1 MKLVILVFLM
11 CFESSFCLSQSSSKS
26 AEQTLQEQSA
36 QAQALYEKHAYRDA
50 ATILEKLAA
59 IPQVAV
65 LPDWPDQLYNLACD
79 QALAGE
85 SKQAIVTLQGAVDL
99 GTSVSPDH
107 MRADSDLISL
117 YTDPEFQKLISRM
130 ILHAALW
137 KDDPALATPYKA
149 VLTEE
154 EKVAGLSK
162 FWSEARFNFPF
173 FNRLPDLGWDR
184 LYMEYLPHVRATRT
198 TADYY
203 NVLIRFASA
212 LHDGHTNVFAPKE
225 LYTYFYAIP
234 AVRTHLVEN
243 KVLITEITDP
253 AISKQGISVGMEI
266 TTIDG
271 QPVREYAEQKVDPYV
286 SASTPQD
293 RQLRDYDYQLLAGPE
308 ANPVHLL
315 LKDNHGATKSI
326 VLSRKPF
333 DYKAFVGDPAQFK
346 MLPGNIAY
354 LALNEFEDDLGVK
367 TMRENFAAI
376 SQSAGLILD
385 VRKNGGGNVANGY
398 ANLSMLSDKQT
409 FKTPAWETLEYKAY
423 YRAIGVSPGWLKG
436 GAEDISPD
444 PTNNF
449 LKPVV
454 LLTSSRTFS
463 AAEDFVAAFDAMHRG
478 TLLGEE
484 TAGSTGQPL
493 MFSLPGG
500 GSARIG
506 TTNHSYPGGKV
517 FEGIGI
523 VPQVNVTPSVSDI
536 RQGRDAALERATDFL
551 SFRLFLGIAPP
562 S

>member
-1 MKLVILVFLM
+1 MKLVILVLLL
-11 CFESSFCLSQSSSKS
+11 CFESSLCLPQSASKS
-26 AEQTLQEQSA
+26 PEQTLQEKAA
-36 QAQALYEKHAYRDA
+36 QAQTLYDKHAYREA
-50 ATILEKLAA
+50 AAILEKLGA
-59 IPQVAV
+59 IPQITV

-85 SKQAIVTLQGAVDL
+85 PRQALVTLQHIADL
-99 GTSVSPDH
+99 ETSVSPDH
-107 MRADSDLISL
+107 MREDSDLISL
-117 YTDPEFQKLISRM
+117 RTDPDFQNLISRM
-130 ILHAALW
+130 TRQAALW

-154 EKVAGLSK
+154 EKIAGLSK

-173 FNRLPDLGWDR
+173 FNRLPDLDWDR
-184 LYMEYLPHVRATRT
+184 LYMDYLPQVRAART

-203 NVLIRFASA
+203 SVLIRFASA

-225 LYTYFYAIP
+225 LYTYFYAVP
-234 AVRTHLVEN
+234 AVRTHLVGD

-253 AISKQGISVGMEI
+253 AISKQGISVGIEI
-266 TTIDG
+266 ITIDG
-271 QPVREYAEQKVDPYV
+271 QPVRDYAEQKVDPYV

-293 RQLRDYDYQLLAGPE
+293 RQVRDYDYQLLAGPE
-308 ANPVHLL
+308 ATPVHLL
-315 LKDNHGATKSI
+315 LSGENGHTKSI

-367 TMRENFAAI
+367 AMRANFAAI
-376 SQSAGLILD
+376 SQSAGLIVD
-385 VRKNGGGNVANGY
+385 VRKNGGGNAANGF
-398 ANLSMLSDKQT
+398 AILSMLSDKQS

-423 YRAIGVSPGWLKG
+423 YRAIGISPGWLKG

-463 AAEDFVAAFDAMHRG
+463 AAEDFVAAFDAVHRG
-478 TLLGEE
+478 TLVGEV

-493 MFSLPGG
+493 MFTLPGG

-506 TTNHSYPGGKV
+506 TTNHSYPAGKV

-523 VPQVNVTPSVSDI
+523 VPQVSVRPSVSDI
-536 RQGRDAALERATDFL
+536 RQGRDAALERATDVL
-551 SFRLFLGIAPP
+551 RTAVMNH
-562 S
+562 